1 MPVRKIAI
9 LLIEDSPTVRML
21 YKRTFEMKGFHVYEA
36 GTGAEGWKLAHQR
49 VPDLVIL
56 DMMLPDCHGL
66 SILKK
71 IRSDDLTKK
80 IPVLVLTSL
89 KDIYDVQRAINLG
102 ANYYSVKGK
111 DSPEKLLQMIYKLL
125 KKNQTLEEQEAGPE
139 EGEGEA
145 AEPPEGEGSS
155 ETGDDDIEFIRD

>member
-1 MPVRKIAI
+1 
-9 LLIEDSPTVRML
+9 
-21 YKRTFEMKGFHVYEA
+21 
-36 GTGAEGWKLAHQR
+36 
-49 VPDLVIL
+49 
-56 DMMLPDCHGL
+56 MLPDCHGL

>member
-66 SILKK
+66 SVLKK
-71 IRSDDLTKK
+71 IRSDELTKK

-125 KKNQTLEEQEAGPE
+125 KKNQTLEELETGPE
-139 EGEGEA
+139 DAGEE
-145 AEPPEGEGSS
+145 AEPPEGESS
-155 ETGDDDIEFIRD
+155 SKIGDDDIEFIRD

>member
-1 MPVRKIAI
+1 
-9 LLIEDSPTVRML
+9 ML

>member
-9 LLIEDSPTVRML
+9 LLIEDSLTVRTL
-21 YKRTFEMKGFHVYEA
+21 YKRTFEMKGFHVLEA

-49 VPDLVIL
+49 VPDIVIL

-71 IRSDDLTKK
+71 IRGDELTQH

-125 KKNQTLEEQEAGPE
+125 KKNQTANPQEDEPETQEAEDE
-139 EGEGEA
+139 EG
-145 AEPPEGEGSS
+145 GST
-155 ETGDDDIEFIRD
+155 ENDEDEIEFIRD